1 MGVVVRG
8 DLRLNPKPG
17 GKTMTSTNSRLRL
30 IGYIFLLI
38 GAAIIFQIIRV
49 QNSPQAKKM
58 ISVLEKTYN
67 QEIRVIKPERGNIYD
82 RWGNLLA
89 GSTEVYEVGIAP
101 PQIINSETV
110 AQDLSSILGLDYTNV
125 KKIARSYVEE
135 GNEKYMVVAD
145 FVSADKVQLLENK
158 LSEYEKAGKPKKG
171 QAPSLNGVHWVPHLR
186 RSYPE
191 NTLASNILG
200 FVNFY
205 DRVEG
210 RGILGLEEQYNNLL
224 AGTDTRVVLPMNPT
238 EIQEI
243 PEVPPGSSLILTID
257 RSIQAAMEKIAEK
270 AKEDSGADAA
280 TILVM
285 DPKTGEMLAMATTPA
300 FNPNEYQKYSEVFPL
315 GSYFDRAISQL
326 YEPGSVFKVL
336 TMASALDSGAVT
348 RDTPFVDTG
357 AIEVG
362 GLWIYNWDRGAWG
375 PQDMTGCMQHSLNV
389 CLAWV
394 ATEMGPTTFYSYIQN
409 FGIGKYTGIDLAGE
423 QVYPLSLPGDQNW
436 YPINLGTNSF
446 GQGVAVTPIQM
457 ITAIASVANDGKMM
471 APHVVK
477 AYIQDGHQYDIAP
490 RVIRQVI
497 KPETART
504 LSDML
509 ANSLENEA
517 SDALVEGYRISGK
530 TGTAEIPGP
539 RGYESNVTN
548 ASFVGWGPT
557 DDPKFIIYIWL
568 EKPTSSPWGSVVA
581 APVFSEAAKELT
593 VLMKLPPDSVRQQ
606 LAQP

>member
-1 MGVVVRG
+1 
-8 DLRLNPKPG
+8 
-17 GKTMTSTNSRLRL
+17 MTSTNTRLRI
-30 IGYIFLLI
+30 IGYIFFLI
-38 GAAIIFQIIRV
+38 GVAIIFQIIRV

-58 ISVLEKTYN
+58 ISYLEKTYN
-67 QEIRVIKPERGNIYD
+67 QEVRVLKPERGNIYD

-89 GSTEVYEVGIAP
+89 GNTEVYEIGIAP
-101 PQIINSETV
+101 PQVINSDTV
-110 AQDLSSILGLDYTNV
+110 AQDLSSILGLDFTNI

-145 FVSADKVQLLENK
+145 FVSADKVQLLEDK
-158 LSEYEKAGKPKKG
+158 LAEYEKGAKPKKG
-171 QAPSLNGVHWVPHLR
+171 AAPSLNGVHWVAHLR

-191 NTLASNILG
+191 NTLGSNILG

-205 DRVEG
+205 DRMEG

-224 AGTDTRVVLPMNPT
+224 AGTDTQVVLPMNPT

-243 PEVPPGSSLILTID
+243 PSVPPGSSLILTID

-270 AKEDSGADAA
+270 AREDSGADAA

-285 DPKTGEMLAMATTPA
+285 DPESGEMLAMATTPA
-300 FNPNEYQKYSEVFPL
+300 FNPNEYQKYGEIFPL

-326 YEPGSVFKVL
+326 YEPGSVFKVM
-336 TMASALDSGAVT
+336 TMAAALDSGAVT
-348 RDTPFVDTG
+348 PDTPFVDTG

-394 ATEMGPTTFYSYIQN
+394 ATQMGPTTFYSYIQN
-409 FGIGKYTGIDLAGE
+409 FGMGKYTGIDLAGE

-446 GQGVAVTPIQM
+446 GQGVAATPIQM
-457 ITAIASVANDGKMM
+457 ITAISAIANDGKMM

-490 RVIRQVI
+490 RMIRQVI
-497 KPETART
+497 KPETAHT
-504 LSDML
+504 LSEML

-517 SDALVEGYRISGK
+517 SNALVEGYRVSGK

-557 DDPKFIIYIWL
+557 DDPKFIVYIWL

-581 APVFSEAAKELT
+581 APVFSEAVKELT

-606 LAQP
+606 MAQP